1 MAFPFDGGM
10 STTTLEIYHVSHGRN
25 ETNAPVMTFLP
36 RRIDGSVWILAAYTC
51 TPLVAFDIDAL
62 RDGDHVVG
70 RTVAEL
76 GAGNQPLDMIAY
88 ERDGREQIL
97 IANSRHPLMRL
108 APSDIVA
115 APALTSPTEE
125 TGIPRVVLERSGVR
139 QLDDL
144 NADWVVVLQTGVG
157 GGIDLRSLAKS
168 SL

>member
-1 MAFPFDGGM
+1 
-10 STTTLEIYHVSHGRN
+10 
-25 ETNAPVMTFLP
+25 
-36 RRIDGSVWILAAYTC
+36 
-51 TPLVAFDIDAL
+51 
-62 RDGDHVVG
+62 
-70 RTVAEL
+70 
-76 GAGNQPLDMIAY
+76 
-88 ERDGREQIL
+88 
-97 IANSRHPLMRL
+97 MRL